1 MNKFQFLTRK
11 IIYPTSLIFTVLSM
25 AVLLLVNLVDSSKP
39 ALSISTAGILLLLS
53 LLISFCNLIFSLRQ
67 FTMLTRVLL
76 HFPAVLLV
84 TAGVMMLNPAYDL
97 TVDSL
102 VLVLLFAVLYALVV
116 PPVLLISAKLYQ
128 KNAEEKTYTSI
139 FSPRD

>member
-1 MNKFQFLTRK
+1 MNKLRFLIRK
-11 IIYPTSLIFTVLSM
+11 IIYPTCLIFTLLSM

-39 ALSISTAGILLLLS
+39 AISISTAGMLLLLA
-53 LLISFCNLIFSLRQ
+53 LLISVCNLIFSLRQ

-76 HFPAVLLV
+76 HFPSVLIV
-84 TAGVMMLNPAYDL
+84 TAGVMLLNPGYDL

-102 VLVLLFAVLYALVV
+102 VLVLIFAVLYALVV
-116 PPVLLISAKLYQ
+116 PPVLLVSAKLYQ
-128 KNAEEKTYTSI
+128 NAAEEKTYTSI

>member
-1 MNKFQFLTRK
+1 MNKFQFLIRK

-53 LLISFCNLIFSLRQ
+53 LLISVCNLIFSLRQ

-102 VLVLLFAVLYALVV
+102 VLVLLFAVLYAMVV